1 MTTSAPR
8 ARATSALRG
17 PPTTPMTRAPAAL
30 PSWTAP
36 LPTPPAAAWTSS
48 VSPAASRARRC
59 SPNHPVWYVMKK
71 AAASASSRPSGAGKM
86 PWAFIRASSANAPW
100 GMAGPPMT
108 RSPGANPVTPGPAVR
123 TSPHSSMPGV
133 YGSGGRT
140 W

>member
-8 ARATSALRG
+8 SRATSAFRS

-71 AAASASSRPSGAGKM
+71 AAASASSRPSGAGRI
-86 PWAFIRASSANAPW
+86 PFAFIRASSANAPV
-100 GMAGPPMT
+100 GMAGPPIDPVAG
-108 RSPGANPVTPGPAVR
+108 REPGHPRQAAT
-123 TSPHSSMPGV
+123 TSPHSSTPGV
-133 YGSGGRT
+133 NGSGGRT